1 MSNTRVYL
9 VDGNTSFS
17 MDIGREKETKEIYLV
32 LSDRSFSGG
41 SNGKESTCSVGDVVG
56 SLGWEE
62 SPGLERVPWRREW
75 QPTPVFL
82 AGECPW
88 TEEPGGLQCM
98 GHKESQQ
105 EMKRGFISR
114 RQEVSNCCSS
124 DQHFLKYLI

>member
-32 LSDRSFSGG
+32 LSNKSFSGG
-41 SNGKESTCSVGDVVG
+41 SNGKESACSVGDLG
-56 SLGWEE
+56 SITGLG
-62 SPGLERVPWRREW
+62 RVPWRREW

-82 AGECPW
+82 AGESPW

-114 RQEVSNCCSS
+114 RQEVSNCCRS
-124 DQHFLKYLI
+124 DQHFLKY